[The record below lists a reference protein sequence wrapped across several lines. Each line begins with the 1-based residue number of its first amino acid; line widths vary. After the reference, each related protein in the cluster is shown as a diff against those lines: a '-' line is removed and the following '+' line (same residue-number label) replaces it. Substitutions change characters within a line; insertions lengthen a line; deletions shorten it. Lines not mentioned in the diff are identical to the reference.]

1 MKKELLASAAVVAA
15 VLVSSAPAMAQA
27 PAPAPA
33 EPKPSYTLTGNM
45 TIATDY
51 RFRGISQTFGA
62 GFFSVGPAIQ
72 GGIDWAHESGFYL
85 GNWNSNVSGNTFPNG
100 SSIEMDFYGGWK
112 KTWDDWG
119 LDVGTIYYLYPN
131 AKYPSGPTNPI
142 TGRPISFTSNTNNW
156 ELYVGGSWK
165 WFGLKYFYAVT
176 DYFGLNQGAIV
187 NWIGCNPSQFCLPQ
201 APNGDTKGTQ
211 YLTGT
216 FSYEIMPKLTL
227 GASIGYTW
235 LRHYNAMDYFDYK
248 VGVTYDLAGWLL
260 GANLVG
266 TDADK
271 KYWYADNSAGT
282 VRDVGTFGL
291 VLSVGRTF

>member
-1 MKKELLASAAVVAA
+1 MKKRLLASAAAAAA
-15 VLVSSAPAMAQA
+15 VLVSIAPATAQA

-45 TIATDY
+45 TITTDY

-62 GFFSVGPAIQ
+62 GFFNVGPAIQ

-131 AKYPSGPTNPI
+131 AKYPSGPA
-142 TGRPISFTSNTNNW
+142 GSGSFTSNTNNW

-165 WFGLKYFYAVT
+165 WFGLKYFYGLT

-187 NWIGCNPSQFCLPQ
+187 FWIGCNPSQLCLPQ
-201 APNGDTKGTQ
+201 RPNGDTNGTQ

-216 FSYEIMPKLTL
+216 FNYEIIPKLTL
-227 GASIGYTW
+227 GASVGYTW
-235 LRHYNAMDYFDYK
+235 VRHYSAMDYFDYK
-248 VGVTYDLAGWLL
+248 VGVTYDWAGWLL
-260 GANLVG
+260 GANLIG
-266 TDADK
+266 TNADN
-271 KYWYADNSAGT
+271 KYWYAVNGAGT
-282 VRDVGTFGL
+282 VRDVGNFGL
-291 VLSVGRTF
+291 VLSVGKTF